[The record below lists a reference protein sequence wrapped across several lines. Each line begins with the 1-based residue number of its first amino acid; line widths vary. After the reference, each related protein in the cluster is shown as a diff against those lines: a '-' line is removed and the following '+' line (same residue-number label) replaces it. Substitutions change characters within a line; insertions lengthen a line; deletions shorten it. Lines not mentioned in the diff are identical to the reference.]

1 MKHFGI
7 GSRRHR
13 TTLVHSKKKQLDAIK
28 NEINVT
34 PLVDVCLVLLIIFMV
49 VTPMLTRGKSVE
61 LPKAKNFNEKR
72 DMGEQP
78 IVSVVKDGGRAKY
91 YFAQNPVGDI
101 DGLKK
106 TVEDELRR
114 KPGQRIFVK
123 ADADLTFGAV
133 YPALMAIHEA
143 GSPGVELGTQELKEK
158 Q

>member
-1 MKHFGI
+1 MKHFGV

-13 TTLVHSKKKQLDAIK
+13 TTLVHAKKKQLDAIK

-49 VTPMLTRGKSVE
+49 VTPMLSRGKAVE
-61 LPKAKNFNEKR
+61 LPKARNANAKR
-72 DMGEQP
+72 DMGDQP
-78 IVSVVKDGGRAKY
+78 VVSVVKDGGRSKL

-106 TVEDELRR
+106 AIEEELRR

-123 ADADLTFGAV
+123 ADADLTFGMV
-133 YPALMAIHEA
+133 YPALIAIHEA
-143 GSPGVELGTQELKEK
+143 GSPGVELGTQELKDK